1 MSLEMCTDTETSDK
15 SKSNIWKYFT
25 KERGQDNKITAKCN
39 YCNAKYVVVK
49 GATTNLWTHIKKIH
63 VSLLGLS
70 TTQRTLEQYGLSA
83 NNNSEIFTGI
93 INYIAS
99 TEENLRKWL
108 INWIILED
116 LPFTIVEGW
125 LKWILKKV
133 TGGFHL
139 ETLGK
144 LSLSLDIWTS
154 TVVKSYMGITVHFI
168 DNSWKLQQ
176 ITLDFIEL
184 EGSHTGK
191 NIAEELI
198 TVLNL
203 YGISKK
209 INSITTDNAS
219 NNDTI
224 FSYLELWAKD
234 NDIDF
239 SGNNQQCRY
248 FAYVVNLAVQAA
260 LKELKPEI
268 DKIWNL
274 IVKSYSSSQH
284 RKKFS
289 EISKLNGV
297 DDLLPILDVSTRWN
311 STYDMVKR
319 ALDLKVVF
327 DKIILANEFSDLN
340 NIKLSQSDWTSL
352 ENIAAFLRCFA
363 KLSTEMSLAANA
375 AWNKLYEYYNKAS
388 EETHY
393 IAIILD
399 PCWKIKYFK
408 DWEDGENGDDNLY
421 YKNTKEMFTRKFDE
435 YRSIYYPVSGTLNNN
450 LYEDEDSEDSLFPV
464 PKRFHNNNG
473 HDELNSYFN
482 STPKPGTIN
491 VLEWWKGYE
500 SNYPTLAKIARNY
513 LSIPATSA
521 PVERL
526 FSESGNLITPERNR
540 LRSDIIHAIMCLK
553 SWLTIP
559 NITNQ

>member
-1 MSLEMCTDTETSDK
+1 MSLEMRTDIETSEK

-70 TTQRTLEQYGLSA
+70 TTQHTLEQFGLSV
-83 NNNSEIFTGI
+83 NSNSEIFTG
-93 INYIAS
+93 AS

-108 INWIILED
+108 TNWIILED
-116 LPFTIVEGW
+116 LPFTI
-125 LKWILKKV
+125 K
-133 TGGFHL
+133 
-139 ETLGK
+139 TLGK

-168 DNSWKLQQ
+168 DNSWYLQQ

-203 YGISKK
+203 YDISKK

-219 NNDTI
+219 NNDTM

-239 SGNNQQCRY
+239 SGNNQQCRC
-248 FAYVVNLAVQAA
+248 FAHVVNLAVQAA

-268 DKIWNL
+268 DKIRNL
-274 IVKSYSSSQH
+274 IVKSRSSSQR

-297 DDLLPILDVSTRWN
+297 DDLLPILDVPTRWN

-327 DKIILANEFSDLN
+327 DKIILASEFSDLN

-363 KLSTEMSLAANA
+363 KLSTEMYKTPNNIALAANA

-393 IAIILD
+393 IATILD
-399 PCWKIKYFK
+399 PRWKIKYFK
-408 DWEDGENGDDNLY
+408 DWEDEENGDDNIY
-421 YKNTKEMFTRKFDE
+421 YKNAKKIFTRKFDE
-435 YRSIYYPVSGTLNNN
+435 YRSIYYPVSGTLNNS
-450 LYEDEDSEDSLFPV
+450 LGEDEDSEDSLFPV
-464 PKRFHNNNG
+464 PKRFRNNNG

-482 STPKPGTIN
+482 STPEPGTIN
-491 VLEWWKGYE
+491 VLEWWKSYE
-500 SNYPTLAKIARNY
+500 SNYPTLAKMARNY
-513 LSIPATSA
+513 LAIPATSA

-540 LRSDIIHAIMCLK
+540 LRSDIIRAIMCLK

-559 NITNQ
+559 NITNH